1 MVLAL
6 DALGILAK
14 YAKLDVMPKTPEP
27 GEHPITVL
35 GAP

>member
-14 YAKLDVMPKTPEP
+14 YAKLGMMPKTPKT
-27 GEHPITVL
+27 GAHPFTLL